1 MEVISM
7 SKPHPP
13 YYYKKD
19 SDTYHWET
27 SCSNNF
33 YPAEGWVK
41 SYTVPSGREQCN
53 KCKEK

>member
-1 MEVISM
+1 M